1 MTETLKVTS
10 PEEYGLIVDRRG
22 ELVPLPSGIVVRAY
36 RADMEG
42 AALKGGLP
50 LSLVRAGQKLQR
62 IQSEELSDNDLEE
75 GEQAMI
81 FFREMTRKHCLEP
94 RIVYENGEVFWEWS
108 SGARHEIDEKDFKA
122 LAAWVRGE
130 EVDELDSFRQPNRK
144 TRRALASK
152 SGSKVLRED
161 TVGSPEGQPASA

>member
-1 MTETLKVTS
+1 MTTELKVTS
-10 PEEYGLIVDRRG
+10 PEEYGAIIERRG

-36 RADMEG
+36 RANMEG

-50 LSLVRAGQKLQR
+50 LSLVRAGQKLDR
-62 IQSEELSDNDLEE
+62 LETEDLSDKDIEE
-75 GEQAMI
+75 AEKALI

-94 RIVYENGEVFWEWS
+94 RIVYETEEVFWEWP
-108 SGARHEIDEKDFKA
+108 SGSRHEIDEKDFSA

-130 EVDELDSFRQPNRK
+130 EIDELDSFRQPNRE
-144 TRRALASK
+144 TRRASAAKSRSK
-152 SGSKVLRED
+152 ALRTE

>member
-1 MTETLKVTS
+1 MTEQLKVTS
-10 PEEYGLIVDRRG
+10 PEEYSAIIDRRG

-36 RADMEG
+36 RMDMEG

-50 LSLVRAGQKLQR
+50 LSLVRAGQKLEK
-62 IQSEELSDNDLEE
+62 IQSEDVSDKDLEE

-94 RIVYENGEVFWEWS
+94 RIVYETGDVLWEWP
-108 SGARHEIDEKDFKA
+108 SGVRHEVDEADFSA
-122 LAAWVRGE
+122 LSAWVRGE

-144 TRRALASK
+144 TRRASSSQSRRK
-152 SGSKVLRED
+152 TLRTAAIDVAE
-161 TVGSPEGQPASA
+161 EQPANA

>member
-1 MTETLKVTS
+1 MEQLKVTS
-10 PEEYGLIVDRRG
+10 PEEYGEIIERRG
-22 ELVPLPSGIVVRAY
+22 EMVQLPSGIVVRAY

-50 LSLVRAGQKLQR
+50 LSLVRAGQKLER
-62 IQSEELSDNDLEE
+62 IQSEDLSDKDLEE

-81 FFREMTRKHCLEP
+81 FFRETTRKHCLEP
-94 RIVYENGEVFWEWS
+94 RIVYETGEVFWQWP
-108 SGARHEIDEKDFKA
+108 SGVRHEIDEKDFKV

-130 EVDELDSFRQPNRK
+130 EIDELDSFRQPDRK

-152 SGSKVLRED
+152 SVSKALR
-161 TVGSPEGQPASA
+161 PEPVEAAQEQPA